1 MAGSNPARRDSE
13 SIDDFMKRRR
23 REVAAR
29 DHSAEAASHEALGRA
44 ARSGQDLH
52 LPTTSDVKAF
62 GARLNRNPVAIAA
75 AGEVAQKVGNVAG
88 VVRGGAHMV
97 EGLVG
102 GAKFVSR
109 AINPLD
115 PLISAPGQSAAEQ
128 VVNTGRTAI
137 AQGVDYARR
146 VGADAGLPLKDI
158 QRGLH
163 KLSVDLDPYA
173 TPSASTVV
181 GEVRRKGAIG
191 ANQGELAANIAS
203 VAAGAPEINVLT
215 RSGRLSGPAEFIAD
229 GFSPAGAKYLAEEY
243 RGMGHH
249 YIKRSS
255 DLWKK
260 LGNETVAKA
269 IMDSPF
275 NVSIPRRMNRGQ
287 VQRYHVQVDEDYH
300 GGKLPKRV
308 GGERWSAKSLGI
320 TKYGPIG
327 RAVFGAP
334 DALKSTVGGIT
345 GAVGG
350 LAHDLTHR
358 EDER

>member
-1 MAGSNPARRDSE
+1 MAGSTPARRDSE

-29 DHSAEAASHEALGRA
+29 DSSAEAASHEALGRA

-62 GARLNRNPVAIAA
+62 GARLNRNPVAIAV

-88 VVRGGAHMV
+88 VVRGGAHMA
-97 EGLVG
+97 EGLVD

-137 AQGVDYARR
+137 AQGVDYAKR
-146 VGADAGLPLKDI
+146 VGADHGLPARDI

-173 TPSASTVV
+173 TPAAGTVM

-191 ANQGELAANIAS
+191 ANQGELAANIAA
-203 VAAGAPEINVLT
+203 VAAGAPEINALAGFARGSKASRVA
-215 RSGRLSGPAEFIAD
+215 RSIDRGFRPGAAE
-229 GFSPAGAKYLAEEY
+229 YLAKPYE
-243 RGMGHH
+243 GKGHH
-249 YIKRSS
+249 YIPERYWKELGDGPIVRALKESPLNGS
-255 DLWKK
+255 KPHGMSQGEFYDYHASIDDRFRGTGLPKSFGQSWSAKK
-260 LGNETVAKA
+260 LGVKPL
-269 IMDSPF
+269 SP
-275 NVSIPRRMNRGQ
+275 
-287 VQRYHVQVDEDYH
+287 
-300 GGKLPKRV
+300 V
-308 GGERWSAKSLGI
+308 GRI
-320 TKYGPIG
+320 
-327 RAVFGAP
+327 VVGAP
-334 DALKSTVGGIT
+334 DALKSTVGGL
-345 GAVGG
+345 VGG
-350 LAHDLTHR
+350 AGGLVRDLR
-358 EDER
+358 RGEDDQ